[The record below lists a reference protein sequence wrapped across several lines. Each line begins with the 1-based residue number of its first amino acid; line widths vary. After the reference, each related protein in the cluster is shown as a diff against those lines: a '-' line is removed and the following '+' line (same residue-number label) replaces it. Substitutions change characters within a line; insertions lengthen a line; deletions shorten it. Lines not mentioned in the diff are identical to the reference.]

1 MIYGAKCLEMVTL
14 KVLPT
19 TCFSYNSEKISSKY
33 LIPKMK
39 LNKIDMSFPMK
50 FYNKIFRENDRFL

>member
-19 TCFSYNSEKISSKY
+19 TCFSYNSEKISSKF

-39 LNKIDMSFPMK
+39 LNKIDMSFPVQV
-50 FYNKIFRENDRFL
+50 L